1 MTAQL
6 AKTHK
11 QIFYIHDEPP
21 NWPSDPE
28 DSIGL
33 ESISEP
39 DIDMP
44 EDDDDDFSDGPRS
57 PSASPDTSVQGV
69 GSKSEADT
77 EDDPIGPVTPG
88 PGTAKSSFDI
98 PQHEVLTKSKS
109 TVDEPISF
117 DDEEDEE
124 WGDPAEY
131 PEGEGEP
138 TPSVVRSE
146 QQVQAPPMA
155 PSLSTSSTMSTGTT
169 GSKKRKKTKKG
180 TREKRYPYRCPCHRP
195 CSSPSLQQVRTTRAR
210 HKSRRTMKRVND
222 RQRRR
227 GTSAYRRCGRRR
239 LATGDGRRA
248 AGFGVCPPT
257 TLTTRSHGDSLF
269 QAGMAYSLWPAASM
283 FCIAYM
289 LCFL

>member
-1 MTAQL
+1 MCLLTATQL

-33 ESISEP
+33 KSISEP
-39 DIDMP
+39 DIDIP
-44 EDDDDDFSDGPRS
+44 EDDDDDFSDVPRS

-98 PQHEVLTKSKS
+98 PQHEVMTKSKS
-109 TVDEPISF
+109 TVESISF

-138 TPSVVRSE
+138 TPSVVRAE

-155 PSLSTSSTMSTGTT
+155 PSLSTSSTMSTGTS

-180 TREKRYPYRCPCHRP
+180 TREKQVPVPVP
-195 CSSPSLQQVRTTRAR
+195 MPPPVQFPFPATSPDDEGSPLEPEDYEARERQTTE
-210 HKSRRTMKRVND
+210 TGNKRVPQMRTAKARD
-222 RQRRR
+222 GGRTQSGGVR
-227 GTSAYRRCGRRR
+227 GVPA
-239 LATGDGRRA
+239 DD
-248 AGFGVCPPT
+248 FE
-257 TLTTRSHGDSLF
+257 DS
-269 QAGMAYSLWPAASM
+269 
-283 FCIAYM
+283 
-289 LCFL
+289 

>member
-1 MTAQL
+1 MQGRLTISVYSLTAAQL

-44 EDDDDDFSDGPRS
+44 EDDDDFSDGPRS

-98 PQHEVLTKSKS
+98 PQHDVMTKSKN

-131 PEGEGEP
+131 PEGEGDS

-180 TREKRYPYRCPCHRP
+180 TREKQVPVPVP
-195 CSSPSLQQVRTTRAR
+195 MPPPVQFPFPATSPDDEGSPHESEDYEARERQTTE
-210 HKSRRTMKRVND
+210 TGNKRVPQMRTAKARD
-222 RQRRR
+222 GGRTQSGGVR
-227 GTSAYRRCGRRR
+227 GVPA
-239 LATGDGRRA
+239 DD
-248 AGFGVCPPT
+248 FD
-257 TLTTRSHGDSLF
+257 DS
-269 QAGMAYSLWPAASM
+269 
-283 FCIAYM
+283 
-289 LCFL
+289 